1 MQNAKITIF
10 IPFSI
15 LFLLFTS
22 SVYATGDVVINEF
35 LPNPSGPSNED
46 TEWIELYNASPS
58 TVDLSGWKL
67 DDIDNG
73 GSSPYVIASGMS
85 IPASGFL
92 YFEKSQTNVGLNNT
106 GDTVRLIDSSGSVV
120 DNYSYSST
128 TEDVSIG
135 RTSDGGGLFVT
146 CQSSTKNATNVCS
159 EPTPTPTSAPIPS
172 LTPTVATHP
181 TLNPTLTPKA
191 TTKINPTITS
201 APTKITST
209 QAKENPPTAG
219 KILSGVTALP
229 GIGEVSSNDG
239 EISASADK
247 ILGIDDRQKSK
258 SFSQQVV
265 TGILITS
272 AVICFIISIFISIR
286 IVKRRDKREN
296 PL

>member
-22 SVYATGDVVINEF
+22 YVYASGDVVINEF

-106 GDTVRLIDSSGSVV
+106 GDTVRLIDLSGSVV
-120 DNYSYSST
+120 DSYSYSST

-135 RTSDGGGLFVT
+135 RTSDGGGLFAT
-146 CQSSTKNATNVCS
+146 CQSSTKNATNACS
-159 EPTPTPTSAPIPS
+159 EPTPTPTSAPTPS

-181 TLNPTLTPKA
+181 ILNPTSAPKI
-191 TTKINPTITS
+191 TTKTNPTITS
-201 APTKITST
+201 VPTKTNVT
-209 QAKENPPTAG
+209 PVKKNPTVTG
-219 KILSGVTALP
+219 IILSGVTALP
-229 GIGEVSSNDG
+229 GIGEVSGNENEVS
-239 EISASADK
+239 ESVDK
-247 ILGIDDRQKSK
+247 ILGINDRQKTK
-258 SFSQQVV
+258 SSGQQIV
-265 TGILITS
+265 TGLLITV
-272 AVICFIISIFISIR
+272 ALICFIISIFLSIK
-286 IVKRRDKREN
+286 IIKRREETES
-296 PL
+296 PI